1 MAVIK
6 KSRIPETP
14 RYREL
19 VAALA
24 KELQRDQ
31 PTGPADAP
39 QIVEEE
45 QRSGFLH
52 VAVIWDNWQDVDRAD
67 RGKVIMDAYQQ
78 QRVDDVAKI
87 TVALGLTHAEAERI
101 GVHA

>member
-6 KSRIPETP
+6 KSRIPEIP
-14 RYREL
+14 QYRAL
-19 VAALA
+19 VAELA
-24 KELQRDQ
+24 QELQRDQ

-45 QRSGFLH
+45 QRGGFLH
-52 VAVIWDNWQDVDRAD
+52 VAVIWDNWQDVERAD
-67 RGKVIMDAYQQ
+67 RGKIIMDAYQQ
-78 QRVDDVAKI
+78 QRSDVVAKI
-87 TVALGLTHAEAERI
+87 TVALGLTHAEAERL